1 MATAPASTIALQSS
15 LGVWAPPPGVT
26 GHTGEP
32 IPPESVFFVP
42 PPPEIGEIR
51 SAYAS
56 LKAGAKTRS
65 RGTRIIL
72 AVIWSVVPILVA
84 AAIVFLGGATFE
96 QGVSS
101 FGIAVVLGAA
111 AAAIAWNVTRFKHS
125 CEFVGSDGCIVLK
138 CRDAVDNVT
147 VEKSLRFKDAASLS
161 ISMTRYYKGGSYRN
175 SMYHFQW
182 FPPQSDQA
190 KFSLLGWIDE
200 KEGTPPAGDAYNLG
214 RAIENAWYAY
224 LLPKLQA
231 ELRANGSISFQ
242 MDSKRRARL
251 GPGFIEIVEKDG
263 AIHRCAAGDIG
274 SANLASG
281 TFTLTRK
288 DSESRFFGL
297 LAPSGE
303 FQFDYAKM
311 HNGRA
316 FLFAF
321 ENLLGI
327 KLG

>member
-1 MATAPASTIALQSS
+1 
-15 LGVWAPPPGVT
+15 VWTPPPGVT

-32 IPPESVFFVP
+32 IPPDSNFFVP
-42 PPPEIGEIR
+42 PPPEIGEIK

-65 RGTRIIL
+65 RGGRIVL
-72 AVIWSVVPILVA
+72 TVIWAIVPILVA
-84 AAIVFLGGATFE
+84 AGIVFLGGATFE
-96 QGVSS
+96 EGVIA
-101 FGIAVVLGAA
+101 FGIAVVLSAVAA
-111 AAAIAWNVTRFKHS
+111 VIAWNVTRFKHA
-125 CEFVGSDGCIVLK
+125 CEFVGTDGCIVLK
-138 CRDAVDNVT
+138 CRDAVENVQ

-175 SMYHFQW
+175 TMYHFQW
-182 FPPQSDQA
+182 FPPQSDQVT
-190 KFSLLGWIDE
+190 FFLLGWIDE
-200 KEGTPPAGDAYNLG
+200 KKGTPPAGDAYNLG

-231 ELRANGSISFQ
+231 DLTANGHISFQ
-242 MDSKRRARL
+242 LDSKRWARV
-251 GPGFIEIVEKDG
+251 GAGFIEIAEKGG
-263 AIHRCAAGDIG
+263 AVHRCAAGDIG
-274 SANLASG
+274 SAKLESG

-303 FQFDYAKM
+303 FKFDYAKM
-311 HNGRA
+311 HNGGA

-327 KLG
+327 KLA